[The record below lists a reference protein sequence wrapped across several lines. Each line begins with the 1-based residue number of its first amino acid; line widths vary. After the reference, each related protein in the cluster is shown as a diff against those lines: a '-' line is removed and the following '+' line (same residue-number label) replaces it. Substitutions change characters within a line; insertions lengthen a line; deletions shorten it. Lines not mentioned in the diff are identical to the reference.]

1 MVKEIEP
8 SDAMLPLRLIAVGS
22 IRDSGMAL
30 FAPSALGLGLLLL
43 LLLLF
48 RRGYI
53 SQPQPSLGHVGQ
65 SSPPVTVSK
74 RARHF

>member
-1 MVKEIEP
+1 
-8 SDAMLPLRLIAVGS
+8 MLPLRLIAVGS
-22 IRDSGMAL
+22 ICDSGMAL

-43 LLLLF
+43 LLLLLF
-48 RRGYI
+48 RRGHI

-65 SSPPVTVSK
+65 SSPPVAVSK